1 MSPFSYCPLVWMW
14 HSRTS
19 NSKINKLHEK
29 ILRLAYDDKQSTFEE
44 LLNKDKSVTIHL
56 RNVHVFH
63 TENTSWIYG
72 LALELRNSI

>member
-56 RNVHVFH
+56 RNVHFLH
-63 TENTSWIYG
+63 TEMPQIHHGFMN
-72 LALELRNSI
+72 